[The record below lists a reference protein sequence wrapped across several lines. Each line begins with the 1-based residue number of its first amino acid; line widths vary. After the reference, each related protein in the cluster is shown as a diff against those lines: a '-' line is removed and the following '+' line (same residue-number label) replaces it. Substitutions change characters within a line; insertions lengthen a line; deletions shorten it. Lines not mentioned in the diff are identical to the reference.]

1 LLTRRQRQMCIRDR
15 LWVMQWRF
23 AWKNRAI
30 EWLCFIGIC
39 LSSFLSEDTV
49 ETQVGLTFVAFFFGL
64 FAANTVA
71 PAKKAAKDGTL
82 TQI

>member
-1 LLTRRQRQMCIRDR
+1 
-15 LWVMQWRF
+15 
-23 AWKNRAI
+23 
-30 EWLCFIGIC
+30 
-39 LSSFLSEDTV
+39 LSEDTI